1 MPEDSNV
8 DPQNNVD
15 APLTL
20 PQAIR
25 RRRKELQL
33 TQDDLAALA
42 DVSRRLVET
51 VEAGQGSPR
60 MSSVLSLCGALG
72 LEVVVRPGREVFRV
86 EGL

>member
-1 MPEDSNV
+1 MPAEDGV

-15 APLTL
+15 LALAL

-33 TQDDLAALA
+33 TQADLAALA

-60 MSSVLSLCGALG
+60 LSSVLDLCRALG
-72 LEVVVRPGREVFRV
+72 LEVVVRPGRGVFRV